1 MDFNEHKIKKKF
13 NVVLINILHKQIYIQ
28 YLTLMIVSFFKLLSL
43 FFTNLPTIN
52 SFSSGKE
59 FVKFVNLLM
68 NDTTFLLD
76 ESLDALK
83 VSFFFF
89 FFFNSRF

>member
-1 MDFNEHKIKKKF
+1 MIHDCC
-13 NVVLINILHKQIYIQ
+13 VVSGLEGIING
-28 YLTLMIVSFFKLLSL
+28 IVSFAC
-43 FFTNLPTIN
+43 
-52 SFSSGKE
+52 SSGKE

-83 VSFFFF
+83 VS
-89 FFFNSRF
+89 RQGGAEWVV